1 MKHVFLFVCR
11 HENFKMKAALDE
23 PQANPQRQKNKSA
36 KKIEVPSFF
45 SKLGERMKIGMVNM
59 KENDVSNWSTH
70 GERTSVYFERVSQF
84 LNWTDLFPEWI
95 DEEEENDV
103 PSCPEIPMPEY
114 AEYGSMDVIV
124 AKLPC
129 RYPEEGWKRDVFR
142 LQVHLIVAN
151 LAVKK
156 GKKDWR
162 GKTRVVF
169 WSKCRPMLEL
179 FPCDNLVKG
188 EGEWWYYEPEVKR
201 LEHKVSLPIGSCKLA
216 LPLWEQGIY
225 AIRQY
230 FNVAY

>member
-1 MKHVFLFVCR
+1 MNLKD
-11 HENFKMKAALDE
+11 DE
-23 PQANPQRQKNKSA
+23 FHRGRSHN
-36 KKIEVPSFF
+36 
-45 SKLGERMKIGMVNM
+45 
-59 KENDVSNWSTH
+59 
-70 GERTSVYFERVSQF
+70 
-84 LNWTDLFPEWI
+84 
-95 DEEEENDV
+95 
-103 PSCPEIPMPEY
+103 
-114 AEYGSMDVIV
+114 
-124 AKLPC
+124 
-129 RYPEEGWKRDVFR
+129 EEGWKRDVFR